1 VASYDRF
8 APHFDAWQR
17 AFGAPYAALVL
28 PRLRDALARHGGAVR
43 RIADLGAGT
52 GDLAI
57 ALARCGF
64 AVVAVDRSAPMLA
77 RARAK
82 AAAAGLASPPTF
94 VEQDLRALSLVPPV
108 DAAVCVYTVVNQ
120 LTEEGDLDRALAAVA
135 GALVPRGLFLFELN
149 LPASYARYWSG
160 TETVELADAVIV
172 REHRR
177 LPGAPVIEARVRI
190 RGPGGEVEDRIAQ
203 RLFTDAEIERALAA
217 ARFEVLERTEFNPF
231 EPQGPPMKA
240 LWVVRRRSDR

>member
-1 VASYDRF
+1 MTSYDRF

-28 PRLRDALARHGGAVR
+28 PRLLDALARHGGAVR

-57 ALARCGF
+57 ALARRGF

-82 AAAAGLASPPTF
+82 AAAAGLASPPAF

-120 LTEEGDLDRALAAVA
+120 LTDDGDL
-135 GALVPRGLFLFELN
+135 
-149 LPASYARYWSG
+149 
-160 TETVELADAVIV
+160 
-172 REHRR
+172 
-177 LPGAPVIEARVRI
+177 
-190 RGPGGEVEDRIAQ
+190 
-203 RLFTDAEIERALAA
+203 ERALAA
-217 ARFEVLERTEFNPF
+217 ARFEVLERAAFNPF